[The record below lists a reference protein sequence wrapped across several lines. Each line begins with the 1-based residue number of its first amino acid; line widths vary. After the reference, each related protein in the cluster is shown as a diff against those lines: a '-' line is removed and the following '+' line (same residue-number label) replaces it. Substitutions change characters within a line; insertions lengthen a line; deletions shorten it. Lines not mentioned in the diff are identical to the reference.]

1 MSDRPLEPEDLGDL
15 ADLPPDD
22 PRRRA
27 LESQPRARAQLHAYR
42 DFVAPGDTPE
52 GARVAEAE
60 ARLAEALEREIGV
73 TTFEDERSRPAT
85 ASAARPATERA
96 PRPRARGSWSWLP
109 LGLQPALAVAALI
122 VVAGGA
128 LLVGQRLRDTRERVL
143 RGATH
148 GIEGGLEARATPRQL
163 PGGRLRLEWAPA
175 PEALS
180 YSVVFLSPEL
190 TEIARVTNL
199 GETHLDLRPDSLPS
213 GLRPGGHVLWRVL
226 AMHGADEVSRSRA
239 LPLTLPQ

>member
-27 LESQPRARAQLHAYR
+27 LESQPHARAQLHAYR
-42 DFVAPGDTPE
+42 DFVAPGDMPE

-60 ARLAEALEREIGV
+60 ARLAETLEREIGV
-73 TTFEDERSRPAT
+73 TISEDERSRPDT
-85 ASAARPATERA
+85 ASAARPTARA

-109 LGLQPALAVAALI
+109 AGLQPALAVAALI

-128 LLVGQRLRDTRERVL
+128 LLMGQRLRDTRERVL
-143 RGATH
+143 RGATPGTGA
-148 GIEGGLEARATPRQL
+148 GIEASATPHRL
-163 PGGRLRLEWAPA
+163 PDGTLRLEWSPA

-190 TEIARVTNL
+190 TEVARVTNL
-199 GETHLDLRPDSLPS
+199 GETHLDLRAEALPS
-213 GLRPGGHVLWRVL
+213 GLQPGGHVLWRVL
-226 AMHGADEVSRSRA
+226 AMHGADEVSRSHA
-239 LPLTLPQ
+239 SPLTLPQ